1 MIYLFLLFLQVAFA
15 VSPVRIAVLEFRG
28 INIEESA
35 LTLLA
40 DDVREG
46 VLIAVKNDSTNS
58 NYLVMTRENMMSIL
72 KEMGKGIEECTGECE
87 VEIARNI
94 GADYVV
100 SGEVYLIEDQYILSL
115 KMHDTQAGNL
125 LGREEAKGNKIT
137 ELLDET
143 TIAATKLVSSSLD
156 ISLLSNNTETEIET
170 ETSKPSRKIKT
181 HQITFDSTPSGAS
194 VYVDNQLIC
203 NTTPCDK
210 FIKEGE
216 HNVQYSLQRYANHI
230 ETIDVKEPTSFRAKL
245 QSHFG
250 VYTIHSAPLGLPVY
264 ENDVY
269 LGKTPF
275 EVDLTPGEHELE
287 IKDDCYQKSITRVYA
302 DEGERDNVYINI
314 LERNS
319 GIFVEAYID
328 DVPVKTDIYVDGKN
342 VGKTGKQIE
351 IPLCSKK
358 VEIHHKNYQWTQHID
373 PKENKVIQLEA
384 DMRRIHKPKPTYSY
398 RKKSGKVIV
407 YSIVLLYYIIYYSL

>member
-1 MIYLFLLFLQVAFA
+1 MH
-15 VSPVRIAVLEFRG
+15 R
-28 INIEESA
+28 
-35 LTLLA
+35 
-40 DDVREG
+40 
-46 VLIAVKNDSTNS
+46 
-58 NYLVMTRENMMSIL
+58 
-72 KEMGKGIEECTGECE
+72 ECE

-275 EVDLTPGEHELE
+275 EVDLTPGEHRLLKSKTIA
-287 IKDDCYQKSITRVYA
+287 IKIHHKSLCRRGRKRQRLYQYFREKIWYFCQ
-302 DEGERDNVYINI
+302 
-314 LERNS
+314 L
-319 GIFVEAYID
+319 YID

-358 VEIHHKNYQWTQHID
+358 LKYNIKTTNGHNILT
-373 PKENKVIQLEA
+373 PKKIRSFNSK
-384 DMRRIHKPKPTYSY
+384 RICEESTNPNLLIVTE
-398 RKKSGKVIV
+398 RKAVK
-407 YSIVLLYYIIYYSL
+407 

>member
-1 MIYLFLLFLQVAFA
+1 M
-15 VSPVRIAVLEFRG
+15 
-28 INIEESA
+28 
-35 LTLLA
+35 
-40 DDVREG
+40 
-46 VLIAVKNDSTNS
+46 IAVKNDSANA

-143 TIAATKLVSSSLD
+143 TIAATKLVSSSLN
-156 ISLLSNNTETEIET
+156 ISLLNNNTETEIET

-287 IKDDCYQKSITRVYA
+287 IKDDCYQNPSPESMQTREKETTFISI
-302 DEGERDNVYINI
+302 
-314 LERNS
+314 
-319 GIFVEAYID
+319 F
-328 DVPVKTDIYVDGKN
+328 
-342 VGKTGKQIE
+342 
-351 IPLCSKK
+351 
-358 VEIHHKNYQWTQHID
+358 
-373 PKENKVIQLEA
+373 
-384 DMRRIHKPKPTYSY
+384 
-398 RKKSGKVIV
+398 
-407 YSIVLLYYIIYYSL
+407 